1 MNKTQKGI
9 AGTFAIMALL
19 LGGCSN
25 NSDNEAANAPI
36 VQTMKVVGTTNSS
49 GLMAS
54 GKIIPDQQVQVVS
67 KLSGRVANVNV
78 KEGDRVKKGTVLATL
93 ENAELVQQVRQ
104 AEAGIVASQAKLN
117 DTKAGTRQQ
126 DLDRLNSALQQ
137 AKMGWDVAQK
147 SYDRMKALFD
157 TGALPQA
164 DLDKAAL
171 ALEQAKSGY
180 EQTKAQLDLAKAGA
194 TSNSITALQADVTRQ
209 KAGLD
214 LAKTTLSN
222 STITSPI
229 DGMIAIRNIEPGEM
243 AAPSIPLMT
252 IVNMDTVVIKA
263 SVPQEQVNHLKK
275 GQTVQVVVN
284 KDKKM
289 EGTIDFIS
297 PVSDTNST
305 TFPVKIRV
313 KNDDSLLAGM
323 IAEVYFGT
331 DTTQVATGVEIPK
344 SSVIEQAGKK
354 FVYKVDGNIVHM
366 TPVEVTEKNSDWL
379 YAKSGVTANDQI
391 VTQPA
396 KDLHDGSQVQVN

>member
-1 MNKTQKGI
+1 MNKRQKGI

-25 NSDNEAANAPI
+25 NSDNEVANAPI
-36 VQTMKVVGTTNSS
+36 VQTMKVVATTNSS

-54 GKIIPDQQVQVVS
+54 GKIVPDQQVQVVS

-117 DTKAGTRQQ
+117 DTKAGARQQ

-147 SYDRMKALFD
+147 TYDRMKALFD
-157 TGALPQA
+157 TGAVPQA
-164 DLDKAAL
+164 ELDKASL

-289 EGTIDFIS
+289 IGTIDFIS
-297 PVSDTNST
+297 PVSDANST

-313 KNDDSLLAGM
+313 KNDGSLLAGM

-331 DTTQVATGVEIPK
+331 DAQVATGVEIPK
-344 SSVIEQAGKK
+344 SSVIDQDGKK
-354 FVYKVDGNIVHM
+354 FVYKVDGNTVHM

-379 YAKSGVTANDQI
+379 YAKSGVAANDQI

-396 KDLHDGSQVQVN
+396 KDLHDGSQVQIN